1 MRAKPLSWVV
11 ALDGGTTTTRAR
23 LVHDGHVVATA
34 RRSVGVR
41 DTVLSSSSARLLPAA
56 VREAIREVL
65 ASAGGIRPDAVVAA
79 GMLSSEIG
87 LEVVPHV
94 MAPAGPDELARG
106 AAVREL
112 PEVAAWP
119 ILFVPGVRTPASEGV
134 DGWADAD
141 VMRGEECETLG
152 ALLVRSMRG
161 PAAFV
166 WPGSHTKLVEV
177 DAEGRIARSHTT
189 LAGEMTAALARH
201 TLIAA
206 SLPEYLPEKPDPDA
220 VAAGARLAQRD
231 GLGRAAFLVR
241 VAALEG
247 AMPSEQRA
255 AFWVGAVI
263 ADDAMRLARHTIL
276 RRQVPVLVGGRE
288 PQRALYAAM
297 LEERLARPVTP
308 LDDEEAENASAIGAL
323 EVARRREERR
333 VPRRNVLNPD

>member
-1 MRAKPLSWVV
+1 
-11 ALDGGTTTTRAR
+11 
-23 LVHDGHVVATA
+23 
-34 RRSVGVR
+34 
-41 DTVLSSSSARLLPAA
+41 
-56 VREAIREVL
+56 
-65 ASAGGIRPDAVVAA
+65 
-79 GMLSSEIG
+79 MLSSEIG

-94 MAPAGPDELARG
+94 MAPAGIDELARG

-112 PEVAAWP
+112 PDVAAWP
-119 ILFVPGVRTPASEGV
+119 ILFVPGVRTPASEGI

-152 ALLVRSMRG
+152 ALSVRSIRG

-177 DAEGRIARSHTT
+177 DAEGRIVRSHTT

-206 SLPEYLPEKPDPDA
+206 SLPESLPEKPDPDA

-231 GLGRAAFLVR
+231 GIGRAAFLVR

-255 AFWVGAVI
+255 AFWVGAVA

-276 RRQVPVLVGGRE
+276 RRQVPVFVGGRE

-308 LDDEEAENASAIGAL
+308 LDDEEAESASAIGAL
-323 EVARRREERR
+323 EVARRRGERR
-333 VPRRNVLNPD
+333 APRRDVLNPG